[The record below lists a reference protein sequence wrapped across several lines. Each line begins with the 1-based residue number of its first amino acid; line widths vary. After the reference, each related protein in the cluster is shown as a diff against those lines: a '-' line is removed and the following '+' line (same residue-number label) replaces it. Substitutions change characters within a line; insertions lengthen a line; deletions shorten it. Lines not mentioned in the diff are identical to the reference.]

1 MILFK
6 ILISIFLPV
15 KDLMLNLGLGQPFFL
30 SFCYAP
36 DLDSNVKKWKAILM
50 TDKTKY
56 SNISV
61 SKETY
66 SSLQKLSKEILPN
79 ASLSISKTV
88 SYLVDCKIKEKEMT
102 IREAERITGGLDLW
116 GQLEKFTPPKKI
128 IDQVINN
135 TNNKGDNNGKK

>member
-1 MILFK
+1 
-6 ILISIFLPV
+6 
-15 KDLMLNLGLGQPFFL
+15 
-30 SFCYAP
+30 
-36 DLDSNVKKWKAILM
+36 M

-102 IREAERITGGLDLW
+102 IEEAERITGGLDIW
-116 GQLEKFTPPKKI
+116 GQSENFTPPKKN
-128 IDQVINN
+128 IDWVMNN
-135 TNNKGDNNGKK
+135 TNNKGDKNGKK

>member
-1 MILFK
+1 
-6 ILISIFLPV
+6 
-15 KDLMLNLGLGQPFFL
+15 
-30 SFCYAP
+30 
-36 DLDSNVKKWKAILM
+36 M

-88 SYLVDCKIKEKEMT
+88 SYLVDCKIKEKEM
-102 IREAERITGGLDLW
+102 IIKEAERITGGLDIW
-116 GQLEKFTPPKKI
+116 GQSENFTPPKKN
-128 IDQVINN
+128 IDWVMNN
-135 TNNKGDNNGKK
+135 TNNKGDKNGKK

>member
-1 MILFK
+1 
-6 ILISIFLPV
+6 
-15 KDLMLNLGLGQPFFL
+15 
-30 SFCYAP
+30 
-36 DLDSNVKKWKAILM
+36 M

-88 SYLVDCKIKEKEMT
+88 TYLVDCKIKESNEYLRSQGYQTKE
-102 IREAERITGGLDLW
+102 IG
-116 GQLEKFTPPKKI
+116 FTPPKKI
-128 IDQVINN
+128 IDWVINN
-135 TNNKGDNNGKK
+135 TNNKGEKNGKK

>member
-1 MILFK
+1 
-6 ILISIFLPV
+6 
-15 KDLMLNLGLGQPFFL
+15 
-30 SFCYAP
+30 
-36 DLDSNVKKWKAILM
+36 M

-66 SSLQKLSKEILPN
+66 YSLQKLSKEILPN

-88 SYLVDCKIKEKEMT
+88 TYLVDCKIKEKEMT
-102 IREAERITGGLDLW
+102 IGEAERITGGLNIW
-116 GQLEKFTPPKKI
+116 GQLENFTPPNKI

-135 TNNKGDNNGKK
+135 TNNKGDKNGKK

>member
-1 MILFK
+1 
-6 ILISIFLPV
+6 
-15 KDLMLNLGLGQPFFL
+15 
-30 SFCYAP
+30 
-36 DLDSNVKKWKAILM
+36 M

-79 ASLSISKTV
+79 LSLSISKTV

-102 IREAERITGGLDLW
+102 IREAERITGGLDIW
-116 GQLEKFTPPKKI
+116 GQSENFTPSKKN
-128 IDQVINN
+128 IDWVMNN
-135 TNNKGDNNGKK
+135 TNNKGDKNGKK

>member
-1 MILFK
+1 
-6 ILISIFLPV
+6 
-15 KDLMLNLGLGQPFFL
+15 
-30 SFCYAP
+30 
-36 DLDSNVKKWKAILM
+36 M

-88 SYLVDCKIKEKEMT
+88 TYLVDCKIKEKEMT
-102 IREAERITGGLDLW
+102 VREAEEITGGLDLW